1 MEPHD
6 PQEDCSE
13 FMVLMDAAW
22 SNLVVQDVGA
32 GYAQYATS
40 ILESA
45 ELIEIG
51 DEVWGVIRDNFL
63 RTRYKV
69 LLSIMHEDHILVIE

>member
-1 MEPHD
+1 
-6 PQEDCSE
+6 
-13 FMVLMDAAW
+13 MVLMDAAW